1 MPRSADVAKRLK
13 LTQQLS
19 SLPPPQLSQIIF
31 ALDIPPENVP
41 ADAAAPGDR
50 VTTLLSWAESSIGC
64 GLPIVE
70 QVLGEIL
77 GEHTLEA
84 DVADTPAKTT
94 RIFISYRS
102 QTPDQGLAQSFYQSL
117 SAAGHQAFL
126 AESSI
131 KLGEQW
137 AQRIL
142 QELEQSDYFLLLLS
156 PQSVTSEMVMGEVQR
171 ARELQE
177 ERGQQRPII
186 LPVRVKFALS
196 SPLTYILRGYLDRIQ
211 QREWWSAADT
221 DPIIAEVQQ
230 LIEAGAAPPAVE
242 PPDAATFFVD
252 SPDEPPLPVA
262 EPELK
267 REPGGAVPL
276 KSGLYV
282 ERYST
287 DQGKANITIE
297 ADCFEEVMQPGALI
311 RIKAP
316 RQMGKT
322 SLMARILHYAETQ
335 GYRTIPVSFQRA
347 DSQMFR
353 DLNQLLKWLCQ
364 RIGRRLKRLDELADY
379 WNDDIGVKDR
389 CNDYFYECLLEEIEE
404 PIVLALDEV
413 DMVFPHRVVADD
425 FFGLLRSWY
434 EAARYGDLGS
444 ELWEKLRLIV
454 VHSTEAYVPLE
465 INQSPFN
472 VGKNVELPEMTA
484 AQVEN
489 LAHRYNLPFGEAEV
503 DQMMDLIGGH
513 PYLLRKGFYHL
524 RRGDLELAEL
534 VETGPTESGIYSD
547 HLRRH
552 LLNLKRYPALA
563 AACKDVMRR
572 SRPVELESDLA
583 FKLESMGLI
592 RLQGNEATPRSYL
605 YQEYFRNHLKGGK
618 SDG

>member
-1 MPRSADVAKRLK
+1 MTRSSDVAKRLR

-19 SLPPPQLSQIIF
+19 SLPQPQLSQIIF
-31 ALDIPPENVP
+31 ALRVPSENVP
-41 ADAAAPGDR
+41 AEAAAPGDR
-50 VTTLLSWAESSIGC
+50 VSALLSWAESGIGC
-64 GLPIVE
+64 GLPALE
-70 QVLGEIL
+70 QVLDEIL
-77 GEHTLEA
+77 SEPQEKGWA
-84 DVADTPAKTT
+84 DSDQT

-102 QTPDQGLAQSFYQSL
+102 QSPDQDLAQTFYQTL
-117 SAAGHQAFL
+117 RAAGHYAFL

-131 KLGEQW
+131 HLGERW

-142 QELEQSDYFLLLLS
+142 QELEQSDYLLLLLS

-171 ARELQE
+171 AKELQE

-186 LPVRVKFALS
+186 LPMRIKFPLS
-196 SPLTYILRGYLDRIQ
+196 SPLTYTLRGYLNQIQ
-211 QREWWSAADT
+211 QREWWSEADT
-221 DPIIAEVQQ
+221 TSRVAEVLQ
-230 LIEAGAAPPAVE
+230 LIETGSAPPTVE
-242 PPDAATFFVD
+242 PPTTNTFFED

-282 ERYST
+282 ERYSMEH
-287 DQGKANITIE
+287 GKANITIE

-322 SLMARILHYAETQ
+322 SLMARILHHAETE

-364 RIGRRLKRLDELADY
+364 RIGRRLKRLDDLKPY
-379 WNDDIGVKDR
+379 WDEDVGVKDR

-413 DMVFPHRVVADD
+413 DMVFPHREVADD

-444 ELWEKLRLIV
+444 ELWEKLRLVV

-484 AQVEN
+484 TQVEN
-489 LAHRYNLPFGEAEV
+489 LAHRYNLPFGAGEV
-503 DQMMDLIGGH
+503 TQMMTLIGGH

-524 RRGDLELAEL
+524 RRGDLDLTELIT
-534 VETGPTESGIYSD
+534 TGPTESGIYSD

-552 LLNLKRYPALA
+552 LLNLKRYPELA
-563 AACKDVMRR
+563 TACKEVMRR
-572 SRPVELESDLA
+572 SRSVELEADVA

-592 RLQGNEATPRSYL
+592 RLRGNEATPRSHL
-605 YQEYFRNHLKGGK
+605 YQEYFRNHLRGGGRC
-618 SDG
+618 DG